1 MGARILKFIQ
11 INIYKGRYLNSLLD
25 FLKDQ
30 DPDIIAMQEVTAGE
44 LNLCDK
50 NLDLFEYFK
59 AELSLNGVIDK
70 VMKPVDSPKSYLG
83 NAVFSKN
90 QIIDS
95 KSLVLKTFN
104 EFTLVKI
111 HDFKNFTNFPRNL
124 LSAEC
129 VLDGQKIRA
138 ISWHAAWTAPP
149 TDTKE
154 TWRQA
159 KIVRDYLL
167 DLKSQNAPFIL
178 GGDLNSTMDKETVKM
193 ISEVSRNLMESSNVV
208 QTTHPKIH
216 KIAPRGFLIDY
227 IFTSSHFKLKKLEVS
242 EITISDHLPVVAELE
257 FNPED

>member
-1 MGARILKFIQ
+1 MGVSVLKFIQ
-11 INIYKGRYLNSLLD
+11 INIYKGQYLDVLTR

-30 DPDIIAMQEVTAGE
+30 NPDFISMQEVTAGE

-104 EFTLVKI
+104 EFTLVKF

-149 TDTKE
+149 TDTEE
-154 TWRQA
+154 TLRQA
-159 KIVRDYLL
+159 KEVADYLKN
-167 DLKSQNAPFIL
+167 LKEPFIL
-178 GGDLNSTMDKETVKM
+178 GCDLNAIPQSMVAGL
-193 ISEVSRNLMESSNVV
+193 INGVANNLMMNSGVL

-227 IFTSSHFKLKKLEVS
+227 IFTSAHFKLKKLEVP
-242 EITISDHLPVVAELE
+242 EVTISDHLPVIAELE
-257 FNPED
+257 FDPEG

>member
-1 MGARILKFIQ
+1 MGVNVFKFIQ
-11 INIYKGRYLNSLLD
+11 INIYKGRYLDVLTR

-30 DPDIIAMQEVTAGE
+30 NPDFISTQEVTAGE

-104 EFTLVKI
+104 EFTLVKF

-129 VLDGQKIRA
+129 VLDGQKIRV

-149 TDTKE
+149 IDTKE
-154 TWRQA
+154 TLRQA
-159 KIVRDYLL
+159 KLVADYLANS
-167 DLKSQNAPFIL
+167 KEPFIL
-178 GGDLNSTMDKETVKM
+178 VCDMNAVPQGKTAGLINQSAV
-193 ISEVSRNLMESSNVV
+193 NLMMNSGVL
-208 QTTHPKIH
+208 QTNHPKVH
-216 KIAPRGFLIDY
+216 KIAPRGFVIDY
-227 IFTSSHFKLKKLEVS
+227 IFTSAHFKLKKLEVP
-242 EITISDHLPVVAELE
+242 EVTISDHLPVIAELE
-257 FNPED
+257 FKSED

>member
-1 MGARILKFIQ
+1 MSTKTVKFIQ
-11 INIYKGRYLNSLLD
+11 INIYKGQYLDALIS

-30 DPDIIAMQEVTAGE
+30 NPDIIAMQEVTAGE

-59 AELSLNGVIDK
+59 KELDWKGVIDK
-70 VMKPVDSPKSYLG
+70 VMKPVDSPESFLG
-83 NAVFSKN
+83 NAVFSKY

-95 KSLVLKTFN
+95 ETLVLKTFD
-104 EFTLVKI
+104 EFTLAKF

-129 VLDGQKIRA
+129 VLDGQKIKV

-154 TWRQA
+154 TLRQA
-159 KIVRDYLL
+159 KLVADYLANSK
-167 DLKSQNAPFIL
+167 DPFIL
-178 GGDLNSTMDKETVKM
+178 GCDMNAVPQGKTAGLINQSAV
-193 ISEVSRNLMESSNVV
+193 NLMMNSGVL
-208 QTTHPKIH
+208 QTIHPKVH

-227 IFTSSHFKLKKLEVS
+227 IFTSSHFKLTKLEVP
-242 EITISDHLPVVAELE
+242 EVTISDHLPVIAELE